1 MLNMHGKM
9 LRERE
14 REREREHLPLI
25 FVMLQIVHLV
35 FYVSRTEMKS
45 NTCTSNRKLLYKIK
59 KKLILFSV
67 IRGKMLIKHT

>member
-9 LRERE
+9 LSLAYERERE
-14 REREREHLPLI
+14 REREREHLLLI

-45 NTCTSNRKLLYKIK
+45 NTCTSNRKVPYKIK
-59 KKLILFSV
+59 KKFSFP
-67 IRGKMLIKHT
+67 